1 MMAKK
6 MKGLLR
12 IIFGRTTFAV
22 LALAVQIGVL
32 AWCFLF
38 FMENIVYVFG
48 LYILLSTAVVLYILN
63 KRGTPEYKTA
73 WIIPVLILPV
83 FGSLLYLFV
92 ELQLPTRL
100 MAGRVKRLSEQT
112 RPYLAQDPET
122 ERAYCEDDQADG
134 GLPRYMNRWGGFPVY
149 QNTSV
154 TYFPLGDDKFPEL
167 LRQLEGARHFI
178 FLEYFIVEQGVM
190 WNSIL
195 EVLERKAEEGVE
207 VRVMYDGMGC
217 LTLLPRRYPEELR
230 EKGIRCKVFSP
241 VRPVLSTYQNNRD
254 HRKIAVID
262 GHTAFTGGVNLADE
276 YINRKMKY
284 GHWKD
289 SAILLKGEAAWS
301 MTVMFLTLWDY
312 TRETFMEDYD
322 AFRPKWETPPK
333 GTGYVQ
339 PYTDNPL
346 DGEAVGQTVYLNL
359 INRARRYI
367 YITTPYLIV
376 DDSMNTAL
384 CIAAKSGV
392 DVRIMTPHIPDKKM
406 VFEVTRAHYG
416 PLLEAGVKIYEY
428 TPGFVHAK
436 NFAVDD
442 KYGTVGTVN
451 MDYRSLFLHFENGV
465 WLCGDPT
472 VRDIKADFLATLE
485 KCQPITLE
493 QSRALPWWRK
503 AYRAVLRVFAPLM

>member
-1 MMAKK
+1 MKK
-6 MKGLLR
+6 LVSLLFHRAVLMGVFLIIQIAVLVLMLLR
-12 IIFGRTTFAV
+12 FNEFFLPFYGICVALSIVAVFWIVNRSSEPAYKIAWIVPILIFPIFGGLFYLLFGGNKLSKRTRRKMEGMDQKMLEVLRPDFKADSLITFGEDAV
-22 LALAVQIGVL
+22 HQARYLEHMAH
-32 AWCFLF
+32 CP
-38 FMENIVYVFG
+38 VYG
-48 LYILLSTAVVLYILN
+48 
-63 KRGTPEYKTA
+63 GT
-73 WIIPVLILPV
+73 
-83 FGSLLYLFV
+83 
-92 ELQLPTRL
+92 
-100 MAGRVKRLSEQT
+100 
-112 RPYLAQDPET
+112 ET
-122 ERAYCEDDQADG
+122 E
-134 GLPRYMNRWGGFPVY
+134 
-149 QNTSV
+149 
-154 TYFPLGDDKFPEL
+154 YFPLGEDCFARMVEEL
-167 LRQLEGARHFI
+167 RKAKRYI
-178 FLEYFIVEQGVM
+178 FLEYFIIEDGIM
-190 WNSIL
+190 WDTIL
-195 EVLERKAEEGVE
+195 DILTEKVKEGVD
-207 VRVMYDGMGC
+207 VRVMYDDIGSMF
-217 LTLLPRRYPEELR
+217 TLPREYASEL
-230 EKGIRCKVFSP
+230 EKRTGIQCCVFNP
-241 VRPVLSTYQNNRD
+241 FIPVLSLRLNNRD
-254 HRKIAVID
+254 HRKILVID
-262 GHTAFTGGVNLADE
+262 GKVGFTGGINLADE
-276 YINRKMKY
+276 YINKKVRF

-289 SAILLKGEAAWS
+289 SAILVRGEAAWS

-312 TRETFMEDYD
+312 TREIDTEDYD
-322 AFRPKWETPPK
+322 SFRPKWEVPPK
-333 GTGYVQ
+333 GNGYVQ

-359 INRARRYI
+359 INRARRYV

-392 DVRIMTPHIPDKKM
+392 DVRIMTPHIPDKKV